1 MMKKYLQVI
10 LLCITVG
17 ICPVEELWSQT
28 PEIVVSEYLNLGVI
42 DDQGTPAPGEWTEL
56 LVIKDNTSL
65 VGYTLRDNSSGGN
78 WVGGIRFKDV
88 PLWRNLRGGTTIL
101 ILHRTND
108 SYTTSKDLLPRDGRI
123 YISAEET
130 EYFEQFM
137 DPSQSNTWAIGAL
150 NINAGSDILQIR
162 NQNDIHVHA
171 LAHGKQSDP
180 VFISLPVNAK
190 LNHSNGLT
198 GSLRVY
204 PGRTIEE
211 YVGANPSNS
220 KTTDANVNKTEGKPN
235 LNTAGEDDNSIFWR
249 KIKEPEWSN
258 PTMTGIALASNTV
271 KLSWNAMTDP
281 NPSDDI
287 QGYMILTT
295 DDFSPDTNAL
305 PQDGKSYVM
314 NETIGNWRV
323 VDIVNSTTTNYDDLI
338 NFKNIPC
345 GGSYKYRVFAFR
357 FSVDDTDPL
366 DSQKF
371 PKLARGRQYL
381 TDKFASGRAR
391 KPAITKPDITYSGG
405 VLVGQTIQMCQGS
418 TLTFSSTSA
427 SQYQWYKD
435 NQPLTNQTARTLAV
449 TQSGRYYVEVTNDV
463 GCTSQSDDYVVE
475 FVPIPTIIIKQ
486 GKTAK
491 ICSGQSLQLEASGG
505 LTYTWFKDKSV
516 ISGQTGS
523 VISINQPG
531 DYTVSSSNSA
541 GCADTSDII
550 TVTIRTTA
558 FATSATTLDFGELD
572 GCRSSKDA
580 TLEVSNTGNDT
591 LRITTVNTPTDF
603 TLAFPP
609 LPLVIPPETKQNLFF
624 RFSRNSQG
632 TSTGKATITA
642 IPCTTSQEIDLKG
655 TKLKP
660 DYSADRS
667 EVNFADK
674 LTCEVAEQ
682 DSLFNI
688 TNNGQDALSLIG
700 YPWNLKPPFS
710 VIGRIPD
717 RDVIQPGST
726 IRIRISYTPPTGA
739 AVYQDEL
746 KIPYVAG
753 NCKDTMRIVVKAQRK
768 KPELT
773 SVGASEINFKQL
785 LGCDKTVTD
794 SLVIRNN
801 SKQPVFV
808 KKQPT
813 DTTYKFL
820 SLPDTIKA
828 GESKTLVI
836 SFTPENEGDYSAL
849 LPLFVEG
856 CDDTALVIQV
866 RGNKKSA
873 SAILSSP
880 ATGIDFGDVFS
891 CDPVA
896 SAEDTVRL
904 SLSNFNSDVT
914 IDNLVINEPFSTN
927 LTKGQIVSSGES
939 IIIRFN
945 PRFDQSY
952 RDTLKVRLLPCNIEK
967 SIPLSGRRLPSTFQW
982 TKSFDFGTVDTGQSR
997 TQKITFKNT
1006 SRSAVTVNG
1015 LVGLTNPPFAITL
1028 TSKDFPATLTPNDSL
1043 VVTIEYSPK
1052 KAIRD
1057 SIIATFSINAPC
1069 DTSFAVTLKGLGR
1082 AKNGNPGSSSATFY
1096 VENTQ
1101 AKPGER
1107 FKLNVMLRS
1116 PDTAKFSLLKVYR
1129 LELKLSYNSTIM
1141 MPLSVKTGQPQI
1153 GYRTSVTETSPGFM
1167 TLMIE
1172 HPAGQN
1178 ATTFIT
1184 DGKLA
1189 EIEGLAMLG
1198 DAISTKVKIIE
1209 DNITGNALKP
1219 TDISYGEGILALT
1232 DVCNLNGRI
1241 VKIGGQAGITITSQT
1256 SEGIEFTFENVS
1268 TDFTSIEVFSY
1279 MGKKVETLTAGHF
1292 SPSVRSTFL
1301 PTHSLANGTYY
1312 IVYKAG
1318 IFTYTFPFFISR

>member
-10 LLCITVG
+10 LLCIT
-17 ICPVEELWSQT
+17 ILSCLTHQASAQT
-28 PEIVVSEYLNLGVI
+28 PDIVISEYKTA
-42 DDQGTPAPGEWTEL
+42 GTETTEWTEL
-56 LVIKDNTSL
+56 LVIKDNLTL
-65 VGYTLRDNSSGGN
+65 VGYSVRDNSQSDS
-78 WVGGIRFKDV
+78 WQGGIRFNDV
-88 PLWRNLRGGTTIL
+88 RLWRNLRAGTI
-101 ILHRTND
+101 IVINHRTNGLTD
-108 SYTTSKDLLPRDGRI
+108 EDAKDGYIEVQASNTTLF
-123 YISAEET
+123 T
-130 EYFEQFM
+130 QFM
-137 DPSQSNTWAIGAL
+137 DNSGGTWDERAL
-150 NINAGSDILQIR
+150 NLNVTADIVQIR
-162 NQNDIHVHA
+162 DNANNHVHS
-171 LAHGKQSDP
+171 LSHGKGTDP
-180 VFISLPVNAK
+180 DYLSLPSTAT
-190 LNHSNGLT
+190 LNHSNGVNGT
-198 GSLRVY
+198 LRVY
-204 PGRTIEE
+204 SGLTVND
-211 YVGANPSNS
+211 YVGANPSNA
-220 KTTDANVNKTEGKPN
+220 KTSDASTNDTKGFPNK
-235 LNTAGEDDNSIFWR
+235 NTAGEDANNTFWR
-249 KIKEPEWSN
+249 KTREPEWNNPSMTTINVTSNSVKLNWTPMTDEN
-258 PTMTGIALASNTV
+258 PTDN
-271 KLSWNAMTDP
+271 
-281 NPSDDI
+281 I

-295 DDFSPDTNAL
+295 NDFDADTNKL
-305 PQDGKSYVM
+305 PIDGTTY
-314 NETIGNWRV
+314 NLNQTIGNWRV
-323 VDIVNSTTTNYDDLI
+323 VDFVPSSMTTYDDAN

-345 GGSYKYRVFAFR
+345 GGSYKYRVFVYR
-357 FSVDDTDPL
+357 FEEDDINGNLNLPNQDR
-366 DSQKF
+366 
-371 PKLARGRQYL
+371 LARGRQYL

-435 NQPLTNQTARTLAV
+435 NQPLTNQTARSLAV

-475 FVPIPTIIIKQ
+475 FVPIPTITIKQ

-558 FATSATTLDFGELD
+558 FTTSATTLDFGELD

-609 LPLVIPPETKQNLFF
+609 LPLVIPPATKQNLFF

-710 VIGRIPD
+710 VIERIPD

-768 KPELT
+768 KPEL
-773 SVGASEINFKQL
+773 SVVGASEINFKQL

-794 SLVIRNN
+794 SLIIRNN

-820 SLPDTIKA
+820 TIPDTIKA
-828 GESKTLVI
+828 GSSKTLVI

-880 ATGIDFGDVFS
+880 ASGIDFGDVFS

-904 SLSNFNSDVT
+904 SLSNFNGDVT
-914 IDNLVINEPFSTN
+914 VDNLVINEPFSTN
-927 LTKGQIVSSGES
+927 LTKGQIISSGES

-952 RDTLKVRLLPCNIEK
+952 RDTLKIRLLPCNIEK
-967 SIPLSGRRLPSTFQW
+967 SIPLVGRRLPSVFQW
-982 TKSFDFGTVDTGQSR
+982 TKSFDFGTVDTGQSK
-997 TQKITFKNT
+997 TQKLTFKNT
-1006 SRSAVTVNG
+1006 SRSTITVNG
-1015 LVGLTNPPFAITL
+1015 LEGLTNPPFAITL

-1129 LELKLSYNSTIM
+1129 VELDFSYNSTIM
-1141 MPLSVKTGQPQI
+1141 MPLSVKTGQSQI
-1153 GYRTSVTETSPGFM
+1153 GYRTSITETSPG
-1167 TLMIE
+1167 LMSLIIE

-1178 ATTFIT
+1178 ATTFVT

-1198 DAISTKVKIIE
+1198 DAVSTKVKIIE
-1209 DNITGNALKP
+1209 DNIAGNALKP
-1219 TDISYGEGILALT
+1219 TDVSYGEGILALT

-1256 SEGIEFTFENVS
+1256 QDGIEFTFENVS
-1268 TDFTSIEVFSY
+1268 TDFTSIEVYSY
-1279 MGKKVETLTAGHF
+1279 MGKKIENLISGHF

-1301 PTHSLANGTYY
+1301 PIHSLANGTYY